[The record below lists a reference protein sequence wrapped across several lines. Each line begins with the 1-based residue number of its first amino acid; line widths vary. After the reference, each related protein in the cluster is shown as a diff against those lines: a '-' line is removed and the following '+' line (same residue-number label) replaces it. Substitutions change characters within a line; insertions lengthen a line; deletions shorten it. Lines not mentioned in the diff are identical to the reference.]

1 MTFLIT
7 RLPIAA
13 LITLF
18 LAQANPEGFSFMPL
32 INIGAVGVILA
43 FVLWKLEPRM
53 RGAECA
59 IDRLTRAIAIM
70 LTELPHVL
78 DGAKRQCAQLEA
90 ELDDAARAR
99 GEQPK

>member
-1 MTFLIT
+1 MFLIV
-7 RLPIAA
+7 RLPLA
-13 LITLF
+13 LLISLILAETL
-18 LAQANPEGFSFMPL
+18 PEGFSFMPL

-78 DGAKRQCAQLEA
+78 EGAKRQCSQLNT

-99 GEQPK
+99 GDKRQ

>member
-13 LITLF
+13 LLTIF
-18 LAQANPEGFSFMPL
+18 FAQATTEGFSFAPL
-32 INIGAVGVILA
+32 VNIGAVGVILA

-78 DGAKRQCAQLEA
+78 EGAKRQCAILNVELEQ
-90 ELDDAARAR
+90 AARER
-99 GEQPK
+99 GDKAP

>member
-1 MTFLIT
+1 MFWII
-7 RLPIAA
+7 RLPVA
-13 LITLF
+13 F
-18 LAQANPEGFSFMPL
+18 LVSFFVAQVTPEGFSFMPL
-32 INIGAVGVILA
+32 VNIGAVGVILA

-78 DGAKRQCAQLEA
+78 EGAKRQCAQLNS
-90 ELDDAARAR
+90 ELDEAARAR
-99 GEQPK
+99 GDKKE